1 MIPGGI
7 SSKLGNTYEAKWLA
21 LCFLQVLRGEYD
33 SLRYEGITPEYQGFE
48 CSTRRGETEE
58 WHQTKINAPSG
69 QWTIG
74 RLGADGVLNAFSVRL
89 AASQNSR
96 CIFVSQDPARDLKS
110 LTEKARVAN
119 DLNEFLSALPSGLDQ
134 PFDGLVSKWATTR
147 EFAFE
152 WLQRC
157 EVQTLPE
164 TQLDS
169 LLWTF
174 GQFSLDCESSSFF
187 PILRNILE
195 ANFNK
200 DIDIVYAKALIGQCD
215 NVQLK
220 SWLLPETTK
229 EIITTETDSYLGT
242 YIPFGAG
249 GQTIERSASTDCI
262 KHLLDDDE
270 CSLLLITGGAGTGKS
285 GVVRAVINELRSR
298 RVTCLAIRI
307 DHYLDCY
314 SPIEV
319 GHRALGRQES
329 PAITLHGVSRPL
341 PAVLI
346 IDQVDAVSE
355 VSGRE
360 GKVKEAVFRLID
372 ECKTLGSVKCVVVC
386 RAFDLETDHR
396 LRALKTLLQCRQVD
410 VLPFDWANDVEPLLV
425 SRGISVADAT
435 PAQKALL
442 CSPINL
448 SVFLES
454 DVNSLDF
461 KSRNFLY
468 DQLLSKKE
476 RHLTKYGQLNWALFE
491 PLAALGKWMSDKQSL
506 TAPASILDR
515 FSRAKEILIS
525 EGFVVF
531 SAKNK
536 QLNFFHESFFDYVY
550 ARDFLA
556 NGQSVAALLATTEQH
571 LFRRTQTR
579 QILDALRQNDFLSY
593 LQNLEELLA
602 SPAIR
607 YHIKLAICQWLNTV
621 SAPTSE
627 EFTTVSTY
635 DIPTVP
641 FSQLFRSAVLVSEG
655 WFDLLLAKG
664 WIDGELS
671 AGIEQRL
678 NTVLWW
684 LSNNAGERPEKIACI
699 LRKWWNGEPAKADRL
714 LDWFGYIRQ
723 QKASKELLA
732 FCEDVIRAKPPNL
745 FENKSGRDRLMM
757 LFHSWSEKEGVEL
770 GQLLRVLF
778 EAWFEIHPGQIPF
791 EREEFRQLDP
801 HSLQQ
806 IAKKS
811 PVSFLIGVTDAFV
824 KSIQLVVGE
833 GESGS
838 SWYYVGVHEPTE
850 HMGGFDLFLSLY
862 REALCSVAVSEP
874 EQAADILRKL
884 DAGLHECHMHLHLE
898 AIAANPT
905 ALGRQLIELLS
916 LSTLLEAGFEGTE
929 WMSFARACNAALPFL
944 SNAERQAVFK
954 IVLSQRPE
962 IERASKCVKK
972 SSEAQGEDVKMYRQ
986 WAMDCLSRSGFSQWC
1001 MLSVIGRD
1009 FLSIEPQKLASELD
1023 TKFSGQ
1029 KMPEPHRIQGGWV
1042 GSPIKR
1048 ERCQFMSDRQWLA
1061 AFERYRDEDERRCGR
1076 GFVEGGA
1083 RQLAMEL
1090 RELVKKS
1097 PIRFAG
1103 LALKIPVGANA
1114 AYLEQIIS
1122 GLSDTELD
1130 DYPVVT
1136 DVLLKA
1142 YRQDPLIFG
1151 DAIVRVIAKHTE
1163 LARSPELFSI
1173 LIDYSKRGEVNE
1185 SADYDSDQTR
1195 RETVTAENLLSRL
1208 GSLYIRGINGTRGSA
1223 WEAIAS
1229 VLWVIPELKEEIFS
1243 HLELCAK
1250 NEQLVSVRCCMAR
1263 SLGPLFNHDRE
1274 RFERTILSLVEPT
1287 SGVTESGA
1295 CDAALSPL
1303 ITHYGIH
1310 LFPYIS
1316 YHLPDLFFKLTEMLR
1331 ESLNTDMQLIGA
1343 WLLFRAA
1350 CVDSRYFAL
1359 ADSLSNASKDHRK
1372 LHADVLA
1379 QAIAFTDR
1387 RPFVVEQIIQYFSDP
1402 DDEIQAEAAD
1412 VFRNMKPSE
1421 VSDFMD
1427 LAKAFVKSP
1436 AFVSH
1441 GWGFLQMLETAECDV
1456 LDLVIEATDTAV
1468 KAIKSVGTDNGS
1480 KYSDFH
1486 QIQDLLKREYNSSEA
1501 RPDARRKILDTI
1513 DFMLSAEAYGAAEI
1527 VAAHER

>member
-21 LCFLQVLRGEYD
+21 LCFLYLLGGECD
-33 SLRYEGITPEYQGFE
+33 SLRYEGITTEYQGFE
-48 CSTRRGETEE
+48 CSVHRGETVE

-74 RLGADGVLNAFSVRL
+74 RLGSEGVLKAFANRL
-89 AASQNSR
+89 AAAPNAK

-110 LTEKARVAN
+110 LSEKARVAN
-119 DLNEFLSALPSGLDQ
+119 DLNEFLKALPGGLEQ
-134 PFDGLVSKWATTR
+134 PFDSLVSKWATTR
-147 EFAFE
+147 KFAFE

-169 LLWTF
+169 LLRTY
-174 GQFSLDCESSSFF
+174 GQFSLYSESSSLF

-200 DIDIVYAKALIGQCD
+200 NIDVVHAKALIGQNK

-220 SWLLPETTK
+220 SWLLPGTTK
-229 EIITTETDSYLGT
+229 EVIATETDSYLST

-249 GQTIERSASTDCI
+249 GQTIERSVSTDCI

-270 CSLLLITGGAGTGKS
+270 CNLLLVTGAAGSGKS
-285 GVVRAVINELRSR
+285 GVVRAVINELRLR
-298 RVTCLAIRI
+298 KVTCLAIRI
-307 DHYLDCY
+307 DQYLDCH
-314 SPIEV
+314 SPTEV
-319 GHRALGRQES
+319 GQRALGRQES
-329 PAITLHGVSRPL
+329 PAITLHGVSRPR

-360 GKVKEAVFRLID
+360 GKVKETVFQLID
-372 ECKTLGSVKCVVVC
+372 QCKTFGNVKCMVVC

-396 LRALKTLLQCRQVD
+396 LRALKTLLQCKQVE
-410 VLPFDWANDVEPLLV
+410 VLPFDWTNEVEPMLV
-425 SRGISVADAT
+425 SRGISVANAT
-435 PAQKALL
+435 PSQKALL

-454 DVNSLDF
+454 EVDGLNF
-461 KSRNFLY
+461 KTRNFLY
-468 DQLLSKKE
+468 DHLLAKKE
-476 RHLTKYGQLNWALFE
+476 RYLKKYGQLNWALFE

-506 TAPASILDR
+506 TAPVSILDR

-550 ARDFLA
+550 SRDFLT

-579 QILDALRQNDFLSY
+579 QILDALRQNDFPSY
-593 LQNLEELLA
+593 LQNLEELLG
-602 SPAIR
+602 SPTIR

-621 SAPTSE
+621 TAPTAE
-627 EFTTVSTY
+627 EFTIVSMY
-635 DIPTVP
+635 DIPTAP
-641 FSQLFRSAVLVSEG
+641 FSQLFRSAVLVTES
-655 WFDLLLAKG
+655 WFDLLLSG
-664 WIDGELS
+664 DWIDRELS
-671 AGIEQRL
+671 GGIEQRV

-684 LSNNAGERPEKIACI
+684 LSNNAGGRPAEIASV
-699 LRKWWNGEPAKADRL
+699 LRKWWNSEPAKADRL

-745 FENKSGRDRLMM
+745 FENTSGRDRLMM
-757 LFHSWSEKEGVEL
+757 LFHSWSEKEDAEL

-791 EREEFRQLDP
+791 ERDEFRQLDP

-811 PVSFLIGVTDAFV
+811 PLSFLNGVTDAFT
-824 KSIQLVVGE
+824 KSIRVVVDE

-838 SWYYVGVHEPTE
+838 NWYYVGVHEPRE

-862 REALCSVAVSEP
+862 RDALCSVAVSEP
-874 EQAADILRKL
+874 DQAVGILRKL
-884 DAGLHECHMHLHLE
+884 NAGLHECLMHLHLE

-905 ALGRQLIELLS
+905 ALGRHLIELLS
-916 LSTLLEAGFEGTE
+916 CNTLLEAGFEGIE
-929 WMSFARACNAALPFL
+929 WMSFSKACNAALPFL
-944 SNAERQAVFK
+944 SNDERQSVFK

-962 IERASKCVKK
+962 IARASNYIRK
-972 SSEAQGEDVKMYRQ
+972 STEAQGEDLKMYRQ
-986 WAMDCLSRSGFSQWC
+986 WTMDCLSRSGFRQWC
-1001 MLSVIGRD
+1001 MLSVIGKD
-1009 FLSIEPQKLASELD
+1009 FLSVELQKLASELD
-1023 TKFSGQ
+1023 IKFSWQ
-1029 KMPEPHRIQGGWV
+1029 KLPEPHSIQGGWV
-1042 GSPIKR
+1042 ASPIKR
-1048 ERCQFMSDRQWLA
+1048 ERCQFMSDSQWLA
-1061 AFERYRDEDERRCGR
+1061 AFERYCDDDERRRGR
-1076 GFVEGGA
+1076 GFVDGGA

-1097 PIRFAG
+1097 PVRFAR
-1103 LALKIPVGANA
+1103 LALKIPADANV

-1122 GLSDTELD
+1122 GLSESELD
-1130 DYPVVT
+1130 DYHVT
-1136 DVLLKA
+1136 TNVLLKA
-1142 YRQDPLIFG
+1142 HGQDPKAFG

-1173 LIDYSKRGEVNE
+1173 LIEYSQRGAANE
-1185 SADYDSDQTR
+1185 SADYDSGQTQ
-1195 RETVTAENLLSRL
+1195 RETVTAENLLNRL
-1208 GSLYIRGINGTRGSA
+1208 GGLYLRGINGTRGSA

-1229 VLWVIPELKEEIFS
+1229 VLWVIPELRDEILL
-1243 HLELCAK
+1243 HLESCVRQEK
-1250 NEQLVSVRCCMAR
+1250 LVSVRCCMAR
-1263 SLGPLFNHDRE
+1263 TLGPLFNHDKA
-1274 RFERTILSLVEPT
+1274 RFEEAVLALVEPT
-1287 SGVTESGA
+1287 EGVIDLSA
-1295 CDAALSPL
+1295 RDAALSPL

-1316 YHLPDLFFKLTEMLR
+1316 HHLPDLFLKLTEMLR
-1331 ESLNTDMQLIGA
+1331 GSGNRDMQLIGA
-1343 WLLFRAA
+1343 WLVFRAA
-1350 CVDSRYFAL
+1350 CVDSRYFL
-1359 ADSLSNASKDHRK
+1359 LSDSLSNSSKEHRK

-1379 QAIAFTDR
+1379 QAIAFSDR
-1387 RPFVVEQIIQYFSDP
+1387 RTLVIEQIVQYFSDP
-1402 DDEIQAEAAD
+1402 DDEVQAEAAD
-1412 VFRNMKPSE
+1412 AFRNMKPSE
-1421 VSDFMD
+1421 VLEFMD
-1427 LAKAFVKSP
+1427 LARAFVKSP
-1436 AFVSH
+1436 AYVSN
-1441 GWGFLQMLETAECDV
+1441 GWGFLHMLETAECDV

-1468 KAIKSVGTDNGS
+1468 KSIKSDRSENGS
-1480 KYSDFH
+1480 KYRDFH

-1513 DFMLSAEAYGAAEI
+1513 DLMLSAEVHGAAEI
-1527 VAAHER
+1527 VSAHER